1 MVPQPS
7 ERVQSRGK
15 ERANMMLS
23 RGGISVMI
31 FTHVSGV
38 RREEGLSVIDDY
50 GKVKRIVS
58 LFVVFIRDR

>member
-1 MVPQPS
+1 VVPQPS
-7 ERVQSRGK
+7 ERVQFRGK

-23 RGGISVMI
+23 RGGIAVMI

-50 GKVKRIVS
+50 RKVKRIVS
-58 LFVVFIRDR
+58 LFVVFIRGR